1 MNTEVNNER
10 GSMVDTLKLLVAV
23 AIVVAGMVGFYQF
36 EDQPTWVRLLGL
48 LATILV
54 AGFVVV
60 QTQIGRAIW
69 RFAVE
74 SRTEVRKV
82 VWPSRQETLQTLL
95 IIVFFV
101 LVMALFLW
109 AVDSVL
115 FMIVRY
121 ATGQS

>member
-23 AIVVAGMVGFYQF
+23 TIVVAGMIGFYQF

-48 LATILV
+48 LAAIVV

-69 RFAVE
+69 RFAVD

-82 VWPSRQETLQTLL
+82 VWPSRQETLQTLM

-101 LVMALFLW
+101 LLMALFLW

>member
-1 MNTEVNNER
+1 
-10 GSMVDTLKLLVAV
+10 MVDTLKLLVAL

-36 EDQPTWVRLLGL
+36 EDQATWMRLLGL
-48 LATILV
+48 LATIVV

-60 QTQIGRAIW
+60 QTTMGRGIW
-69 RFAVE
+69 RFAVD

-95 IIVFFV
+95 IIVIFV

-115 FMIVRY
+115 FMVVRY

>member
-1 MNTEVNNER
+1 
-10 GSMVDTLKLLVAV
+10 MVDTLKLLVAL
-23 AIVVAGMVGFYQF
+23 AIVLAGMVGFYRF
-36 EDQPTWVRLLGL
+36 EDQATWIRLLGL
-48 LATILV
+48 LATIVV

-60 QTQIGRAIW
+60 QTTMGRGIW
-69 RFAVE
+69 RFATD

-95 IIVFFV
+95 IIVIFV

-121 ATGQS
+121 ATGQG

>member
-1 MNTEVNNER
+1 MNTEVNNEG
-10 GSMVDTLKLLVAV
+10 GSVVDTLKLLVAL

-36 EDQPTWVRLLGL
+36 EDQATWIRLLGL
-48 LATILV
+48 LATIVV

-60 QTQIGRAIW
+60 QTTMGRGIW
-69 RFAVE
+69 RFAVD

-95 IIVFFV
+95 IIVIFV

-115 FMIVRY
+115 FMVVRY
-121 ATGQS
+121 ATGQG

>member
-1 MNTEVNNER
+1 MSVEVNNEGR
-10 GSMVDTLKLLVAV
+10 SVVDTLKLLVAL
-23 AIVVAGMVGFYQF
+23 AIVVAGMVGFYRF
-36 EDQPTWVRLLGL
+36 EDQATWVRLLGL
-48 LATILV
+48 LAAVAI

-60 QTQIGRAIW
+60 QTAIGRGIW
-69 RFAVE
+69 RFALD

-95 IIVFFV
+95 IIVIFV

-109 AVDSVL
+109 AIDSVL

-121 ATGQS
+121 ATGQG

>member
-1 MNTEVNNER
+1 MSTEVNNEG
-10 GSMVDTLKLLVAV
+10 GSVVDTLKLLVAL

-36 EDQPTWVRLLGL
+36 EDQAAWVRLLGL
-48 LATILV
+48 LAVIVV

-60 QTQIGRAIW
+60 QTAVGRSLW
-69 RFAVE
+69 RFALE

-95 IIVFFV
+95 IIVIFV

-109 AVDSVL
+109 AVDSIL
-115 FMIVRY
+115 FTIVRY
-121 ATGQS
+121 ATGQG

>member
-1 MNTEVNNER
+1 MSVEVNNEGR
-10 GSMVDTLKLLVAV
+10 SVVDTLKLLVAL
-23 AIVVAGMVGFYQF
+23 AIVVAGMVGFYRF
-36 EDQPTWVRLLGL
+36 EDQASWVRLLGL
-48 LATILV
+48 LATIAI

-60 QTQIGRAIW
+60 QTAIGRGIW
-69 RFAVE
+69 RFALD

-95 IIVFFV
+95 IIVIFV
-101 LVMALFLW
+101 LVMSLFLW

-121 ATGQS
+121 ATGQG

>member
-1 MNTEVNNER
+1 MA
-10 GSMVDTLKLLVAV
+10 L

-48 LATILV
+48 LGVIVV

-60 QTQIGRAIW
+60 QTQMGRAIW
-69 RFAVE
+69 RFAID

-95 IIVFFV
+95 IIVIFV